1 MNYPNRKWTPHD
13 GITAA
18 GIAAATVFVAFLL
31 LGLFTFG
38 ARAQELKPACYV
50 EALAGTNIS
59 AAKTDVGITTSTKGL
74 SGALGAGCDIKIN
87 SAIVGALARYEITS
101 SDGSLMGL
109 KVEAKPSWTLAARA
123 GMYVNPHVLAYGLLG
138 YSGTN
143 FEIDTVAKV
152 GHRGITYGL
161 GTEIAA
167 SNTPLLL
174 KLEWART
181 HWGAEDYSGVKVT
194 PATDVIRAGIVYR
207 FGQ

>member
-1 MNYPNRKWTPHD
+1 MNFDNRKWSRED
-13 GITAA
+13 GLTAM
-18 GIAAATVFVAFLL
+18 GVAAASVFLAVVL
-31 LGLFTFG
+31 LGFFTFG

-59 AAKTDVGITTSTKGL
+59 AAKIDVGITTSTKGL
-74 SGALGAGCDIKIN
+74 SGALGAGCDVKIN
-87 SAIVGALARYEITS
+87 SAIVGGLARYEITS

-123 GMYVNPHVLAYGLLG
+123 GVHVNPHVLAYGLLG

-143 FEIDTVAKV
+143 FEIDTIAKAT
-152 GHRGITYGL
+152 HRGITYGL

-174 KLEWART
+174 KLEWTRT
-181 HWGAEDYSGVKVT
+181 HWGAEDYAGVKVT